1 MLSCTEAICIL
12 NSNFKMAG
20 ITDIFF
26 ESLTFPLEMFH
37 QPLEMFSDLYLRQQI
52 EELEKQLSKNNNI
65 F

>member
-1 MLSCTEAICIL
+1 
-12 NSNFKMAG
+12 MAG
-20 ITDIFF
+20 ITDIYF